1 LRGPAQT
8 DKRKLSGR
16 QIVDT
21 LPTSIVEPSTWWAM
35 MLLGFTGLGYAG
47 IARQGRAARRS
58 LHSPL
63 IDRAL
68 VLASATLAAVR
79 AMRTGRESS
88 GSAPRIA

>member
-1 LRGPAQT
+1 
-8 DKRKLSGR
+8 
-16 QIVDT
+16 VDT

-79 AMRTGRESS
+79 AMRTGREVVVRR
-88 GSAPRIA
+88 APDCVSTSTSRIVPLKRG